1 MRHPLHAAVVG
12 VALLLGGC
20 ASFGPRSSYVEAVTP
35 ADAPLLAADIA
46 GFVSDRLPAASTTVA
61 LDEPAGELASDSLTP
76 VLRDELRRI
85 GFGVAGADQKAPG
98 AHALR
103 YLVTPLNAGVLVR
116 LQFDRTTASRLWLR
130 NSAGTLQAGSPFTVR
145 EDAAE

>member
-1 MRHPLHAAVVG
+1 MRHPLHAAAVG

-20 ASFGPRSSYVEAVTP
+20 VSFGARSSYVEAVTP
-35 ADAPLLAADIA
+35 ADAPVLAADIA
-46 GFVSDRLPAASTTVA
+46 RFVSGRLPAASTTVA
-61 LDEPAGELASDSLTP
+61 LDEPDGGPTGDSLTP

-85 GFGVAGADQKAPG
+85 GFGVADAGQKAPG

-103 YLVTPLNAGVLVR
+103 YLVTPLDPGVLVR
-116 LQFDRTTASRLWLR
+116 LQVDRTTASRLWLR
-130 NSAGTLQAGSPFTVR
+130 NSAGRLQTGSPFTVR